1 MAQHKILI
9 LRRDGTI
16 TFRLDENVKAF
27 LRELARQEGKGLSS
41 YIENVLEKHI
51 DDLAPAKKQQVLE
64 ALVRRSPESE
74 PDEGQPTFSTLM
86 KQAKLG
92 DLLSDL
98 EQAQPQGAIK
108 KRQRWTGKPPDIN
121 RWTGKPPHIKKG

>member
-1 MAQHKILI
+1 MTEMARHRVLF
-9 LRRDGTI
+9 LRRDGSI

-64 ALVRRSPESE
+64 ALVRRSPEPE
-74 PDEGQPTFSTLM
+74 TDEGQPTFSSLV
-86 KQAKLG
+86 KKAKLG

-98 EQAQPQGAIK
+98 EQAQQRERDPSSNRTDEQARKNRDPRRAIK
-108 KRQRWTGKPPDIN
+108 K
-121 RWTGKPPHIKKG
+121 